1 MLQVRD
7 EWVGRLLSNPDVSWE
22 TLKEKTAWIYGMG
35 RFKNKKPIAIVLDS
49 PLATQIAMNMLIH
62 KKVLQVESQVRSQV
76 GSQVG
81 SQVWSQVRSQVER
94 QVRSQVESQV
104 GSQVWS
110 QVESQNLEYTVPY
123 FGTAYDA
130 GWLSFYDF
138 FARIKVITNKK
149 LNDYINSNKLF
160 YEIFYFDGYIFAT
173 RFPKKILREES
184 GQLHSMQEAAVQWR
198 DGHTNH
204 FIRGVP
210 FTEELWLK
218 IHNKELTPE
227 EAIKL
232 ENIEQRTVSL
242 QEIGYQIVLQKL
254 GAKEL
259 DVHKEIIVPNSAWD
273 WVLRLVKLDYKKEI
287 EYKLYELDLK
297 DHDKPARFV
306 QVEWFTSDGYKKETL
321 LRVHPDC
328 QTAMQAVGW
337 TFQDDQYNNEVES

>member
-62 KKVLQVESQVRSQV
+62 KKVL
-76 GSQVG
+76 
-81 SQVWSQVRSQVER
+81 
-94 QVRSQVESQV
+94 QVESQV